1 MERIPEPEL
10 MDDVAQ
16 ARAYAE
22 ADFEAPH
29 SMFVEVFRE
38 RFPGFVPSGY
48 VLDLGCGP
56 ADITRRFAEAF
67 PDCRVDGVDGAAAML
82 AHGERVICERGLADR
97 VRLVHGQLPGA
108 ALPRERYDLVISNSL
123 LHHLHAPEVLWVEV
137 KRRARPGAPVFIMD
151 LMRPDSPETAE
162 AMVEA
167 YAADEPEVL
176 RRDFHHSLLAA
187 FRPAEVREQ
196 LAAAALDGLQVE
208 VISDRHL
215 IVHGRAPG

>member
-10 MDDVAQ
+10 MDDAAQ

-38 RFPGFVPSGY
+38 RFPGLAPSGH

-67 PDCRVDGVDGAAAML
+67 PDCRIDGVDGAAAML
-82 AHGERVICERGLADR
+82 AHGERAIGERGLAGR
-97 VRLVHGQLPGA
+97 VRLVHGRLPGA

-123 LHHLHAPEVLWVEV
+123 LHHLHAPEVLWEEV
-137 KRRARPGAPVFIMD
+137 RRRARPGAPVFVMD
-151 LMRPDSPETAE
+151 LMRPDSPEAAE

-167 YAADEPEVL
+167 YAAGEPEVL

-187 FRPAEVREQ
+187 FRPREVREQ
-196 LAAAALDGLQVE
+196 LAAAGLDGLQVE